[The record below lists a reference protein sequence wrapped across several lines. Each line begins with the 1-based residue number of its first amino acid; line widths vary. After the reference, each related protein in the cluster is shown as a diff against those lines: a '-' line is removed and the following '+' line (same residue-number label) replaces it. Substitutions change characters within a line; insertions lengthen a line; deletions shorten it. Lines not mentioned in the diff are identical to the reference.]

1 MPALPERCWAGFLL
15 AFFRRR
21 DWKLRTN
28 VVFAMNDIFV
38 LCFTKKW
45 IHSKALQSYLSS
57 FPIRNLLITFKNS
70 KNFVHLIK
78 FFQWQCFKGRNIN
91 YKSNY
96 MQLKLKNSTW
106 WLWLAFYSTVLYFK
120 NSVSSGLTGRSFSSS
135 MTLLTRYCKCFFRLI
150 KKYNIRLIHI

>member
-1 MPALPERCWAGFLL
+1 MFEKICFFKKTKRFFLLASKVVLCRSTYKRIMPALPERCWAGFLL

-21 DWKLRTN
+21 DWKPRTN

-96 MQLKLKNSTW
+96 RHAHL
-106 WLWLAFYSTVLYFK
+106 
-120 NSVSSGLTGRSFSSS
+120 R
-135 MTLLTRYCKCFFRLI
+135 
-150 KKYNIRLIHI
+150 